1 MPTLINRAVL
11 DQITDSKDTLRTIIQ
26 VYLESTPDTVEKIR
40 AGIAAGETQ
49 QIATA
54 VHSLKGSS
62 AAIGAE
68 RLVERC
74 QQLYMAAR
82 SGDTESAARLVTG
95 VERSYE
101 ETTTALKAL
110 DFD

>member
-1 MPTLINRAVL
+1 MPPLINRATL
-11 DQITDSKDTLRTIIQ
+11 GQITDSTDTLRSIIR
-26 VYLESTPDTVEKIR
+26 VYLESTPDTLEKIC

-49 QIATA
+49 QIAMA

-68 RLVERC
+68 PLVERC

-82 SGDTESAARLVTG
+82 SGDSESAARLVSD
-95 VERSYE
+95 VECCYK
-101 ETTTALKAL
+101 ETTTALRAL
-110 DFD
+110 EFD